1 MLFIYSNNKCF
12 YREKY
17 SILSK
22 KTLNY
27 NSVDIY
33 EIVSFMFTVDSVVRK
48 IIFDGN
54 SYFIGK
60 SRVLMG

>member
-12 YREKY
+12 CREKY
-17 SILSK
+17 IILNIK
-22 KTLNY
+22 LLNH

-33 EIVSFMFTVDSVVRK
+33 EIVSFMFTVDSVVIK
-48 IIFDGN
+48 INFYEIVIVF
-54 SYFIGK
+54 GK

>member
-12 YREKY
+12 CREKY
-17 SILSK
+17 SILSIK
-22 KTLNY
+22 LLDC

-33 EIVSFMFTVDSVVRK
+33 EIVSFMFLEDSAVRK
-48 IIFDGN
+48 IIFDVDG
-54 SYFIGK
+54 YFIGK